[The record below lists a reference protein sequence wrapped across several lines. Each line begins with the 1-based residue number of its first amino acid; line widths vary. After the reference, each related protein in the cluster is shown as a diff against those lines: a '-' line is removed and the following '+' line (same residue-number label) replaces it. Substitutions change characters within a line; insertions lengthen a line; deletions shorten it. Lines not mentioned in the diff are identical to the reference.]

1 MLKQYKPERE
11 IIEKEE
17 KDYRYLEKMRHAH
30 KGQDST
36 SVHDIAYVR
45 FVMSSYILRL
55 RHVAVYKFICVL
67 L

>member
-1 MLKQYKPERE
+1 MIVHRVYKTAIALKRKDFKQYKPERE

-36 SVHDIAYVR
+36 
-45 FVMSSYILRL
+45 M
-55 RHVAVYKFICVL
+55 YKRVL
-67 L
+67 